1 MSIKPEGIH
10 FLLTYRC
17 TYACDHCFLWGSPE
31 QEGTMTCAQV
41 TSVIDQ
47 AAAHGS
53 VSMVYFEGGEPTLV
67 YPVMLAAARHAR
79 ENGLDFGVVTNCH
92 FAESPEDAALWFA
105 PLKELGIADLSLSS
119 YAYFLA
125 GEQERLLRNAVVAA
139 RDLELPLAVL
149 EVGADADLSDIGVPS
164 EGCSAV
170 MYKGRAAVELAPDQA
185 DAEHG
190 GQPPAALTECPYEDF
205 AAPERGHVGCDGE
218 FQLCQ
223 GISAGNVW
231 KRGLADV
238 FNSCEPAAM
247 PVVGDILRG
256 GPYELARAHGVQPAR
271 ERYADACHLCYE
283 TRLRLR
289 DALPA
294 HPDARPSLRGRR
306 VRGEEP
312 HAVTQRA
319 VGEGAVLGPSELR
332 RRRPLRQE
340 EVPPPHLRRSQE
352 GRQDRVCRRSRLRRH
367 GGRQGLP

>member
-1 MSIKPEGIH
+1 MSIRPEAIH

-47 AAAHGS
+47 APAHGS
-53 VSMVYFEGGEPTLV
+53 VNMVYFEGGEPTLV

-79 ENGLDFGVVTNCH
+79 ERGLDFGVVTNCH

-125 GEQERLLRNAVVAA
+125 GEPERLLRNAVVAA

-149 EVGADADLSDIGVPS
+149 EVGTDADLSDIGVPS

-170 MYKGRAAVELAPDQA
+170 MYKGRAAVELAPEQA

-190 GQPPAALTECPYEDF
+190 GRPAAAFTECPFEDLD
-205 AAPERGHVGCDGE
+205 APERGHVGCDGE

-231 KRGLADV
+231 SRGLADV

-247 PVVGDILRG
+247 PVVGDLLRG

-283 TRLRLR
+283 TRLQLR
-289 DALPA
+289 ERFPHILT
-294 HPDARPSLRGRR
+294 PDQAYG
-306 VRGEEP
+306 VVE
-312 HAVTQRA
+312 
-319 VGEGAVLGPSELR
+319 
-332 RRRPLRQE
+332 
-340 EVPPPHLRRSQE
+340 
-352 GRQDRVCRRSRLRRH
+352 
-367 GGRQGLP
+367 